1 VTVKLEAK
9 LERYG
14 EVSMSTWIKRNDYGC
29 SKRSSTVT
37 VKPEAKLKRYDEVS
51 RPYGGGNDYCSSKRC
66 STGTVKLEAKLKRYD
81 EMRSEQACERAEGT
95 V

>member
-1 VTVKLEAK
+1 MCI
-9 LERYG
+9 RDR
-14 EVSMSTWIKRNDYGC
+14 RNDYGC